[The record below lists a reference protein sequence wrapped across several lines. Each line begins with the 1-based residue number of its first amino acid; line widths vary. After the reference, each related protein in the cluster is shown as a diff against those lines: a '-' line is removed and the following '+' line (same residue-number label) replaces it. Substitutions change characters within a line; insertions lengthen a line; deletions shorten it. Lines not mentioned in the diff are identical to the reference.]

1 MPGSTLN
8 LGVRGASCVVS
19 WPTRLVL
26 CAPDRRAIFIPST
39 DCPRHNSVFLAC
51 RKSDHLQQLTDCPK
65 DNLVF
70 LACRKHVTLVY
81 RIWIV
86 VHAHVVSSSISAS
99 HSRRILCVYL
109 PPGGFAMV
117 FAKSLRRKGLCGLIS
132 VPREIKAPTLVCMT
146 EATQRYPLVLQA
158 TWLRAPAPRISGPVD
173 PWTVGPSRGPFRGPL
188 CFDRF
193 SPVDRIF

>member
-1 MPGSTLN
+1 M
-8 LGVRGASCVVS
+8 S

-39 DCPRHNSVFLAC
+39 DCPRHNSVFVAC
-51 RKSDHLQQLTDCPK
+51 RKSDHLQQLTECPR
-65 DNLVF
+65 DSFVF
-70 LACRKHVTLVY
+70 LACRKTCHT
-81 RIWIV
+81 R
-86 VHAHVVSSSISAS
+86 VSKMDHDACTCRLKQ
-99 HSRRILCVYL
+99 HL
-109 PPGGFAMV
+109 GFAQPTNP
-117 FAKSLRRKGLCGLIS
+117 LRLLTPGWLCDGVCEVAVCV

-173 PWTVGPSRGPFRGPL
+173 RRTVPWTARGPFRGPL

-193 SPVDRIF
+193 APVDRIF